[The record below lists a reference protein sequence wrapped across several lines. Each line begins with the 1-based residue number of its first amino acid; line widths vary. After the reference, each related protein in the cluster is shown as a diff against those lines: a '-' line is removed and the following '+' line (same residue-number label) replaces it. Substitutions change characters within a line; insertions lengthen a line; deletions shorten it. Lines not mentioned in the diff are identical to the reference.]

1 MYKKWLYDFKFSEKL
16 IYFLFNAFWKGSSRH
31 FNWDNS
37 CIEDM
42 NSFLA
47 IPVIHP
53 TKCLL
58 YHPILIVQRALRISF
73 YLFFFSP
80 KQGKFN
86 SYVVQVFP
94 RKHDNL
100 LKYTPA
106 CRQYRREWNKYMNSS
121 KIQRI
126 NHEHR
131 HLFQYSEKHS
141 GTPICTI
148 GDVKYLHD
156 TLSTEKYLNKTYVH
170 FTLVTNKN

>member
-1 MYKKWLYDFKFSEKL
+1 MHFEREAAGISIGTIPASKIWTVSWQYLLFTRQSVYFIIRFWSYK
-16 IYFLFNAFWKGSSRH
+16 GHCVSR
-31 FNWDNS
+31 FI
-37 CIEDM
+37 C
-42 NSFLA
+42 
-47 IPVIHP
+47 
-53 TKCLL
+53 
-58 YHPILIVQRALRISF
+58 
-73 YLFFFSP
+73 FFFSP

-131 HLFQYSEKHS
+131 HLFQYLEKHS